1 MQKALEQDSSVY
13 EYDSVYDDIQKQRLE
28 SNQKIL
34 GGTDK
39 RVSLKFLFRIWL
51 YKISIL
57 KFKKYESIVI
67 SVYQKKIQ
75 PPSKCHFHPFVFF
88 CFFVCCLQ
96 PKYIH
101 QLMRAVEERKK
112 EQDRRDD
119 RKIQKEREAEGEK
132 FADKD
137 AFVTSAYRQKLK
149 EREEELEREKREA
162 AMEGK
167 EDEFILKC
175 VMLVSS
181 IYSSTST
188 LFVGS
193 G

>member
-1 MQKALEQDSSVY
+1 
-13 EYDSVYDDIQKQRLE
+13 
-28 SNQKIL
+28 
-34 GGTDK
+34 
-39 RVSLKFLFRIWL
+39 
-51 YKISIL
+51 
-57 KFKKYESIVI
+57 
-67 SVYQKKIQ
+67 
-75 PPSKCHFHPFVFF
+75 
-88 CFFVCCLQ
+88 
-96 PKYIH
+96 
-101 QLMRAVEERKK
+101 MRAVEERKK